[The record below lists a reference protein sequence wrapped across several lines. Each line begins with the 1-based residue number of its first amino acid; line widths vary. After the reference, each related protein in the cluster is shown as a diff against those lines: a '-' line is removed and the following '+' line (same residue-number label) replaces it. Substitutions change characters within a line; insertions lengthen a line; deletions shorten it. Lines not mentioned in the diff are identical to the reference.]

1 MLIFFVKEIDR
12 LAIRGLAARED
23 AASLVLVMRVV
34 CVMVRD
40 SFSVSREREGI
51 LRTQHALKRSPCLI

>member
-12 LAIRGLAARED
+12 LAIRGLPARED
-23 AASLVLVMRVV
+23 AVSLVLVTRVV

-40 SFSVSREREGI
+40 SFSFPREREGI
-51 LRTQHALKRSPCLI
+51 IWTHHALKRSPCLI